1 MYDNVVNKIIGGD
14 WGFMFNNINDN
25 NRDILYSQFNETNNV
40 VNIASARAAM
50 QKSRMAN
57 NPYVDKTEISANAMQ
72 LFQRD
77 LDINKFTKIMTENP
91 NDNSHLARMK
101 ELFDEGVIDVYE
113 DDVLSSLVTNS
124 KLLDDLGL

>member
-14 WGFMFNNINDN
+14 WGSMFNNINDN

-40 VNIASARAAM
+40 VNIAAARAAM

-77 LDINKFTKIMTENP
+77 LDINKFTKIMTEDP

>member
-77 LDINKFTKIMTENP
+77 LDINKFTKIMTEDP

-124 KLLDDLGL
+124 KLWDDLGL

>member
-40 VNIASARAAM
+40 VNIAAARAAM

>member
-40 VNIASARAAM
+40 VNIAAARAAM

-77 LDINKFTKIMTENP
+77 LDINKFTKIMTEDP